1 MTTLRTLLRTL
12 AATVLLG
19 QATACGV
26 VEDFAGA
33 AAVDPADF
41 EQIAAQVPAPM
52 VALERAFPG
61 YEPRITL
68 DLVDGARTVQVRLT
82 RNAAEATSDDAEA
95 VEALSDAAMAVAL
108 AAMTDRAAFDAA
120 ELVVVTRPEAR
131 GGAGRASGASVQVF
145 RRSISEWE
153 GRLDL
158 PAPAAA
164 DSAAPLLPALTNLLA
179 FAS

>member
-1 MTTLRTLLRTL
+1 MTTLRPLIRTF
-12 AATVLLG
+12 AAAVLLG

-52 VALERAFPG
+52 VALERAFSG

-108 AAMTDRAAFDAA
+108 AAMTDRDAFDAA
-120 ELVVVTRPEAR
+120 ELVIVTRSEAR
-131 GGAGRASGASVQVF
+131 GGAGRATVHVF

-158 PAPAAA
+158 PEPAAA